1 MGGELRFPGRS
12 STRMRKHDED
22 GRRTEFDRGLG
33 KLTSSIVKGC
43 KARETASVKRGRPPD
58 IHRHKWMSAEY

>member
-22 GRRTEFDRGLG
+22 GRRTEFDPGLG
-33 KLTSSIVKGC
+33 KLTGSIVKGC
-43 KARETASVKRGRPPD
+43 KARKTASVKKRQAT
-58 IHRHKWMSAEY
+58 RHPSP